1 MLINEIK
8 HNNKT
13 MNPIEEFNRI
23 RRIIFST
30 FHKGEEGQ
38 IKAFEYLEG
47 YKKTLGPTVI
57 CWIKS

>member
-8 HNNKT
+8 HHNKT
-13 MNPIEEFNRI
+13 MNQIEEFNRI

-38 IKAFEYLEG
+38 VKAFEYLEG
-47 YKKTLGPTVI
+47 YKKTLDPRSYVGL
-57 CWIKS
+57 KA